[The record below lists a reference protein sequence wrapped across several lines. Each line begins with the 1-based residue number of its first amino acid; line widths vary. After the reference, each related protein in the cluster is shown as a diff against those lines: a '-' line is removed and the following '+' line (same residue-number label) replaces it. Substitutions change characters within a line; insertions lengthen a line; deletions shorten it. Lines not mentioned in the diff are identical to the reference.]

1 MATVK
6 NLRDYLILCGHAE
19 GISFLLLLFVA
30 MPMKYAGGMPLA
42 VTIAGSI
49 HGVLFIAFLSL
60 LWESKRQW
68 QLSWGMASRAVGL
81 AVTPFGTFFL
91 EKLLARHGAGP
102 GT

>member
-1 MATVK
+1 LATVK
-6 NLRDYLILCGHAE
+6 TLRDYLILCGHAE

-42 VTIAGSI
+42 VTIAGSL

-60 LWESKRQW
+60 LWESRKQRQ
-68 QLSWGMASRAVGL
+68 LPWGVATRAVGL

-91 EKLLARHGAGP
+91 ERLLARHDAGP
-102 GT
+102 GE